1 MEEYIKRCEEET
13 EAFENWI
20 NGISI
25 EEIITSSI
33 EELECITSLEEIEL

>member
-1 MEEYIKRCEEET
+1 MEEYIKRCEEQ
-13 EAFENWI
+13 AKDFENWI

-33 EELECITSLEEIEL
+33 EELECITSLDEIEL

>member
-1 MEEYIKRCEEET
+1 MEEYIKRCEEQ
-13 EAFENWI
+13 AKDFENWI

-33 EELECITSLEEIEL
+33 EELECITSLEEE

>member
-1 MEEYIKRCEEET
+1 MEEYIKRCEEQ
-13 EAFENWI
+13 AKDFENWI

-33 EELECITSLEEIEL
+33 EELECITSLDDIEL

>member
-1 MEEYIKRCEEET
+1 MEEYIKRCEEQ
-13 EAFENWI
+13 AKDFENWI

>member
-1 MEEYIKRCEEET
+1 MEEYIKRCEEQ
-13 EAFENWI
+13 AKDFENWI

-33 EELECITSLEEIEL
+33 EELECITSLEEI

>member
-1 MEEYIKRCEEET
+1 MEEYIKRCEEQAKE
-13 EAFENWI
+13 FENWI

-33 EELECITSLEEIEL
+33 EELECITSLDEIEL